1 LFWRNIPKN
10 VFEKLTEK
18 LKMRTPKIDM
28 ISIFLLF
35 GYQRGERERES
46 PSQSS
51 TCALVSVWFLK
62 VDTVRLL
69 TSLSC

>member
-1 LFWRNIPKN
+1 MFWRNIPKN

-35 GYQRGERERES
+35 GYQRGERERERVRV
-46 PSQSS
+46 SQ
-51 TCALVSVWFLK
+51 ARVH
-62 VDTVRLL
+62 
-69 TSLSC
+69 